1 LLENAELS
9 KKYGDDSPLFLKK
22 LAEAEEGRE
31 DQIYAGVKLLIANF
45 KGKKIKGEE
54 TLRKEWIAYMFFN
67 IYKKNPKY
75 YERDIQRTTDPKAVF
90 DNAN

>member
-1 LLENAELS
+1 MLENAELS

-45 KGKKIKGEE
+45 KGKE
-54 TLRKEWIAYMFFN
+54 
-67 IYKKNPKY
+67 
-75 YERDIQRTTDPKAVF
+75 DQRRGDSAQRVDCLHVF
-90 DNAN
+90 